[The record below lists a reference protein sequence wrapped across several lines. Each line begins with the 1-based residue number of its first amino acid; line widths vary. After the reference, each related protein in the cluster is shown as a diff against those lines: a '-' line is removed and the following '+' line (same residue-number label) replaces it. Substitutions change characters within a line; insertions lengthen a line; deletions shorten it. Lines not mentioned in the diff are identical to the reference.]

1 VQAAF
6 CIDVRSEPLRRA
18 LEAVHPGMQT
28 LGFAGFF
35 GLPVAYTPL
44 ATEASRPQL
53 PGLLAP
59 LTRCRMWWRLPGRPM
74 AACWPVPWHGRGASA
89 GVQGNGRAIRAGR
102 ARRFPSSRWPV

>member
-1 VQAAF
+1 
-6 CIDVRSEPLRRA
+6 

-28 LGFAGFF
+28 MGFAGFF

-59 LTRCRMWWRLPGRPM
+59 AYQVQDVVAPAG
-74 AACWPVPWHGRGASA
+74 AATGDGVLAGAVA
-89 GVQGNGRAIRAGR
+89 R
-102 ARRFPSSRWPV
+102 ARRKSLALKEQWQGNTRWPGSAF